1 MKAKYLRKIRTA
13 CRNVGTYREEFETI
27 IGRLA
32 ELYERRDKMKAEF
45 EEGGAMIMV
54 TQMNKQGALY
64 TAKNPILVELDRND
78 KAILE
83 LEKELGLTPKALQ
96 KMDSSSSGKTQQQE
110 DDPLAIAL
118 GELKLYQTGT

>member
-13 CRNVGTYREEFETI
+13 CRNVGTYREDFETI

-32 ELYERRDKMKAEF
+32 ELYERRDQMKAEF
-45 EEGGAMIMV
+45 EEGGATIMV
-54 TQMNKQGALY
+54 TLVNKQGAEY

-96 KMDSSSSGKTQQQE
+96 KMEGSSSGKTQQQE

>member
-27 IGRLA
+27 ISRLA

-45 EEGGAMIMV
+45 EEGGAKIMV
-54 TQMNKQGALY
+54 TLVNKQGAVY

-96 KMDSSSSGKTQQQE
+96 KMDSSASGKTQQQE

>member
-13 CRNVGTYREEFETI
+13 CRSVGTYREEFETI

-45 EEGGAMIMV
+45 EEGGATIMV
-54 TQMNKQGALY
+54 TLVNKQGAEY

-96 KMDSSSSGKTQQQE
+96 KMDSSASGKTQQQD